1 MERVIV
7 LGMRSRG
14 WGGDVGDG
22 SVVGR
27 SGVFGGY
34 ASLAQSVE
42 RQTLNLLVAGSS
54 PAGGG

>member
-7 LGMRSRG
+7 LGMRSRA
-14 WGGDVGDG
+14 WGGDVGNG
-22 SVVGR
+22 AVVGR
-27 SGVFGGY
+27 GGVFEGY